1 MIGSQN
7 PIDMVR
13 QFLLPFV
20 NLSAL
25 PDWLLALLVVIV
37 LIVAWRVISEIISAT
52 LKIGCTV
59 IMIVLIVWLIS
70 GLLK

>member
-1 MIGSQN
+1 MIDSQN
-7 PIDMVR
+7 PIDIVR

-20 NLSAL
+20 DVSAL
-25 PDWLLALLVVIV
+25 PDWGLALFIVILVIF
-37 LIVAWRVISEIISAT
+37 AWRIVSGIISAT
-52 LKIGCTV
+52 LKMGCTV